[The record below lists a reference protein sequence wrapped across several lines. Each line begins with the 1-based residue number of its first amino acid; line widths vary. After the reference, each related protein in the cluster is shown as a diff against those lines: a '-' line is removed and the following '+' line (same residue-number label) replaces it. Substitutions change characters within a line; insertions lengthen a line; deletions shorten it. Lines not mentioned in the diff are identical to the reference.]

1 VYAELVRDMRGED
14 HLKDPGVDARIKLK
28 WTLE

>member
-1 VYAELVRDMRGED
+1 MHAELVRDMRGGD
-14 HLKDPGVDARIKLK
+14 HLKDPGVDARIILK